1 MTKGTDQQGLVRLDE
16 EECWR
21 FLDRHWLG
29 RVGLVHLGEPLVF
42 PVNYAVDGR
51 SIVFRTA
58 PGTKLS
64 LADADGRAVFE
75 VDEASELFETGTS
88 VMVHGAI
95 RHVTDRAVVE
105 RLERLPLRTW
115 APGDRDHFLR
125 VVPEAVSGRM
135 IAPHGVEDGVVADG
149 G

>member
-1 MTKGTDQQGLVRLDE
+1 MTKGPDRQGLVRLDE

-21 FLDRHWLG
+21 FLGRHRLG

-42 PVNYAVDGR
+42 PVNYGVDGR

-64 LADADGRAVFE
+64 LADAHGRAVFE
-75 VDEASELFETGTS
+75 VDEASDLFETGTS

-95 RHVTDRAVVE
+95 RRVTDPTVVDQ
-105 RLERLPLRTW
+105 LEQLPIRRW

-125 VVPEAVSGRM
+125 VVPDAVTGRS
-135 IAPHGVEDGVVADG
+135 IASHGDDDGVVADG